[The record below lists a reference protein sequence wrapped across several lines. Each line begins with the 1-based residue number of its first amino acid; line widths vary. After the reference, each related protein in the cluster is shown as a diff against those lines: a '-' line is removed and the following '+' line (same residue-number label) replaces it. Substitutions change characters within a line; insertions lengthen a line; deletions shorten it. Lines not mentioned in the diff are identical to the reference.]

1 MADVKSFHR
10 KTDKV
15 TIRRIEVEQPV
26 PDEVNGDIT
35 ITHKDGFGVNTVKE
49 LRTLNVTGS
58 YHQYGDLE
66 AVEDHIVDRID
77 RLTPNGLVASWLSLD
92 VFSRIFAENIVTPED
107 SSDLF
112 KMADR
117 VMEIVLDALDDE
129 FGEDR
134 P

>member
-1 MADVKSFHR
+1 MTGKSTLK
-10 KTDKV
+10 KTDQV
-15 TIRRIEVEQPV
+15 TISIVVEQAAPVEVE
-26 PDEVNGDIT
+26 GAAT

-49 LRTLNVTGS
+49 LRTLDAKGS

-66 AVEDHIVDRID
+66 VVENHIVDRID
-77 RLTPNGLVASWLSLD
+77 TLTPNGLVASWLSLD
-92 VFSRIFAENIVTPED
+92 VFSRIFAENIVTPEE
-107 SSDLF
+107 SSDLD

-117 VMEIVLDALDDE
+117 VMEIVLDALDLE